1 MITMKKNAKIY
12 VAGHGGLVGSALV
25 RNLQSNGFTNIV
37 GRRSKELDLTRQA
50 DVESFFDQEQ
60 PDYVFLAAAK
70 VGGINVNSR
79 EPAEFIYQNL
89 MIEAN
94 VIHASYQHHV
104 KRFLFVGSGCIYPRI
119 VPQPIKPEY
128 LLTAELEKTNEAYA
142 LAKISGLKMCE
153 FYNQEY
159 GTNYLS
165 VMPCNLYGI
174 GDNFNLQNS
183 HVVPALI
190 RKFHEAKTSNVPTV
204 TLWGT
209 GSAMR
214 EFIHVDD
221 MADATVFLMEN
232 YDKGGWLN
240 VGSGSDIPIR
250 ELAEMIQ
257 QIVGYQGKVT
267 YDSSM
272 PDGTPRKLLDSSV
285 LFKLGWK
292 PKISLEDGL
301 CAVYQDYI
309 KNRNIYRK

>member
-104 KRFLFVGSGCIYPRI
+104 KRFLFMGSGCIYPRI